1 NNNNNNN
8 NKNKNNNDKSRT
20 AKVSDNGNG
29 NDKEEV
35 KVSLNSKGCWLEGP
49 LNGFLANCADDNCA
63 SYTDVEL
70 AKQKC
75 LAIDSCS
82 GVVQLMPDH
91 MYQLRQ
97 GTDLRPSASG
107 QNPQNAQPQVPD
119 IAKNKPLSSQCV
131 FTGPHKG
138 YLETCASDECKR
150 FYYYEDAKEAC
161 LKMKD
166 CVGITRVPGL
176 RQSFELRAVAPVVV
190 SDNDEY
196 STCQINGMKQMLTDS
211 TVTSPPDPFVETVTR
226 YEQIGS
232 KVNGLPTIYVGV
244 ASYRDD
250 MCQNSVFT
258 AFSRAKYPERIFVGV
273 VQQNLDEDPECVVPE
288 QPCDVDPTQIF
299 CKWKDH

>member
-1 NNNNNNN
+1 
-8 NKNKNNNDKSRT
+8 
-20 AKVSDNGNG
+20 
-29 NDKEEV
+29 
-35 KVSLNSKGCWLEGP
+35 
-49 LNGFLANCADDNCA
+49 
-63 SYTDVEL
+63 
-70 AKQKC
+70 
-75 LAIDSCS
+75 
-82 GVVQLMPDH
+82 
-91 MYQLRQ
+91 
-97 GTDLRPSASG
+97 
-107 QNPQNAQPQVPD
+107 
-119 IAKNKPLSSQCV
+119 CV

-299 CKWKDH
+299 CKWKDHIRIMKIDAHKAAGPTFGRHYADSLYEQEYFAVQVDAHMSFIRDWDEAAIKQWESLKNEYAILTTYPSEVTLSMDEDGNSKVDTAPIICDTKILGSGMVKHEAAGEITFPETHKNKPMLGPFLGAGV